1 MRPALSTIVLLVL
14 STCITSQTVKV
25 RHVSDGD
32 SLIIASG
39 ERVRMIG
46 IDAPELIDSFGR
58 ESKEHLASLIRGKT
72 VTLERDALNDDRDIH
87 GRLLRFVN
95 LNGVDINKQMIVDG
109 YARAFL
115 RYPFAGER
123 RDAYRESEA
132 AARAGRRG
140 IWALSL
146 DGNSHPIEA
155 PPTAAPPESNRVAEP
170 SPVWPKLCSGTVA
183 LFLLTTLG
191 TTRHGRQR
199 TSFTRNSHGD
209 ATGYKATA

>member
-1 MRPALSTIVLLVL
+1 MRPALSTIVLFVL
-14 STCITSQTVKV
+14 AMCITGQTVKV

-32 SLIIASG
+32 SFIIASG

-46 IDAPELIDSFGR
+46 VDAPELNDSFGR
-58 ESKEHLASLIRGKT
+58 ESKEHLAGLIRGKT

-95 LNGVDINKQMIVDG
+95 LNGVDINQRMIVDG

-115 RYPFAGER
+115 RYPFARER
-123 RDAYRESEA
+123 RDAYREAEVA
-132 AARAGRRG
+132 AMSGRLG

-146 DGNSHPIEA
+146 NGNSQPIEV

-183 LFLLTTLG
+183 LLLLATLG
-191 TTRHGRQR
+191 ATSHGRQR
-199 TSFTRNSHGD
+199 TCFTRNIPGGCHRI
-209 ATGYKATA
+209 